1 MVGQSGQQTG
11 QKSGQK
17 SGAATKIAFI
27 GLGRMGLP
35 MAVNLLKAGFDVT
48 GYDRATE
55 AGAAFAAKGGRSAAS
70 ARAAANGADIVITML
85 PTSAIVAAC
94 LIGEENALA
103 DAAPGALVI
112 DMSSSVPADTLKLA
126 EALTARGLS
135 LVDAPVSGG
144 VGKAIDGTLAI
155 MVGGEAGDAARAE
168 PVLKAM
174 GERIFLAGKLGAGHV
189 IKVLNNYVSAAGALA
204 AVEALIVGRE
214 FGLDEGVITDILN
227 ASTGRNNTTENKV
240 RKFILSG
247 AFNSGFDLAL
257 MSKDI
262 GIAAGLAGDL
272 GLDMKLLARTSQEW
286 TAATDELPAGADHT
300 EIYRYVDGGARRG

>member
-1 MVGQSGQQTG
+1 MVGQSGG
-11 QKSGQK
+11 KPGQK
-17 SGAATKIAFI
+17 SGAGTKIAFI

-35 MAVNLLKAGFDVT
+35 MAVNLLKAGYQVT
-48 GYDRATE
+48 GYDRSKE

-174 GERIFLAGKLGAGHV
+174 GERIFRAGKLGAGHV